1 MTATEEVENT
11 RTQGA
16 TTLAGAPTV
25 RRGPLGST
33 LVRHLMYLAIGAVV
47 LFALAFALTANEDTR
62 FRGYQLATVCA
73 FLCATAGLTFLTGI
87 NGQLSLGHGAL
98 MATGAYG
105 TALTLKTLG
114 DKGYE
119 SLWVLWVGLLAG
131 VLAALVVGAI
141 VGLAAARL
149 RGPYLAG
156 VTTVV
161 AIVVPAITTTF
172 DGVFNGDQG
181 LSPAVPAPDFVPA
194 MVPREQ
200 WQAWLGIGGAV
211 LVMFL
216 LANLISSR
224 FGRQFRAVAND
235 EVAAKLSGIN
245 IARTQ
250 VVAFVVS
257 AGCAGLGGALMAV
270 INGQAAPGAFSLT
283 LSLYLLMAIVIGGLG
298 SLAGAVY
305 GAVLLVALPDLST
318 RLTEAFE
325 LSPDTAERMKG
336 NLPVAIFG
344 LFLIIVMI
352 VAPGGIQGLVRR
364 VSGAV
369 GARRRSDK

>member
-16 TTLAGAPTV
+16 TTLARASTV
-25 RRGPLGST
+25 RGGAFGRT
-33 LVRHLMYLAIGAVV
+33 LVRHAVYALVAIVV
-47 LFALAFALTANEDTR
+47 LIVLTSALAGTGNTFLN
-62 FRGYQLATVCA
+62 YQLAMVCA
-73 FLCATAGLTFLTGI
+73 YLCATAGLTFLTGI

-105 TALTLKTLG
+105 AALTIRALADRG
-114 DKGYE
+114 IE
-119 SLWVLWVGLLAG
+119 AVWAVFVALLVG
-131 VLAALVVGAI
+131 VLAALVVGAVI
-141 VGLAAARL
+141 GAAAARL

-156 VTTVV
+156 VTTVI

-172 DGVFNGDQG
+172 DGIFKGDQG
-181 LSPAVPAPDFVPA
+181 LSFVTPSPGAVPALLSN
-194 MVPREQ
+194 EE
-200 WQAWLGIGGAV
+200 WQAYLGIGCAV

-250 VVAFVVS
+250 VLAFVVS
-257 AGCAGLGGALMAV
+257 AGCAGLGGALMAA
-270 INGQAAPGAFSLT
+270 ITQQAAPGAYSLT

-298 SLAGAVY
+298 SLAGAVW
-305 GAVLLVALPDLST
+305 GALLLVALPDLST
-318 RLTEAFE
+318 RITDSLE
-325 LSPDTAERMKG
+325 LSPDLAQKLDG
-336 NLPVAIFG
+336 NLALAIFG

-364 VSGAV
+364 LSGRLS
-369 GARRRSDK
+369 ARRRSAGS